1 MDLMARSHAVVAAL
15 AATAGALVA
24 APAAAEPII
33 GTHLQL
39 GQSLAGEADARL
51 GSAVHVVQPVGGG
64 WLLGGELAGSIE
76 GYTGGYGCGTIEAGG
91 DVAVPSV
98 AVGCVQP
105 GLAAH
110 LLAGVQA
117 APSAASTLR
126 LEAGLGATSIFLLAT
141 SGTDGRRDTAPS
153 ALLRASY
160 LLRATTTLG
169 ASWWIGLSLEE
180 RALDLADPHLAR
192 SVGLLLEGR
201 PL

>member
-1 MDLMARSHAVVAAL
+1 MARSLVL
-15 AATAGALVA
+15 AAAIGASAAAMLA
-24 APAAAEPII
+24 APAAADPII

-39 GQSLAGEADARL
+39 GGPLAGEADARL
-51 GSAVHVVQPVGGG
+51 GSVVHVVQPVGGG

-76 GYTGGYGCGTIEAGG
+76 GYTGGYGCGAAAG
-91 DVAVPSV
+91 DATVPSI

-117 APSAASTLR
+117 APSPGSTLR
-126 LEAGLGATSIFLLAT
+126 LEAGLGATSVFLLAT
-141 SGTDGRRDTAPS
+141 SGTDGDRDTTSS

-201 PL
+201 LL